1 MGIRKTLRKWIN
13 KPETSQQND
22 CSFAPTAKPAPSF
35 PASIESTPEKL
46 ASASSVD
53 TKPPSSSVSHSDVG
67 STDIPPKDLDLWTL
81 AYEKLEQRDQELMH
95 MYKQC
100 LGLSLQ
106 DTSIADLS
114 SSKSVSLVV
123 DKLLDNRE
131 KKRWHLSVLGK
142 DIEVRKQVEKLQ
154 KFIMWSDPLVK
165 GALSA
170 QPYAALAWIGVSLFV
185 PV

>member
-1 MGIRKTLRKWIN
+1 MGIRNTLRKWIN

-22 CSFAPTAKPAPSF
+22 YSFAPTAKPAPSS

-53 TKPPSSSVSHSDVG
+53 TKPPSSVSHSDVG
-67 STDIPPKDLDLWTL
+67 STDIPPKDLELWTL

>member
-22 CSFAPTAKPAPSF
+22 YSFAPTAKPAQSS

-46 ASASSVD
+46 ATASSVD
-53 TKPPSSSVSHSDVG
+53 IKPPSSSVSHSDVG

-81 AYEKLEQRDQELMH
+81 AYDKLEQRDQELMH

-114 SSKSVSLVV
+114 SSKSVSLSNAADALRAILHQTFMQNRTSNAIKTAVS
-123 DKLLDNRE
+123 DYDDFKDSYLSSFPKL
-131 KKRWHLSVLGK
+131 
-142 DIEVRKQVEKLQ
+142 
-154 KFIMWSDPLVK
+154 
-165 GALSA
+165 
-170 QPYAALAWIGVSLFV
+170 
-185 PV
+185 

>member
-1 MGIRKTLRKWIN
+1 MGVRTKLRKWIN

-22 CSFAPTAKPAPSF
+22 SSFAPTAKPAPSS
-35 PASIESTPEKL
+35 PASIESTPETL
-46 ASASSVD
+46 ASDSSVD
-53 TKPPSSSVSHSDVG
+53 TKPPSLSVSHSDVG
-67 STDIPPKDLDLWTL
+67 ATDIPRKDLDLWTQ
-81 AYEKLEQRDQELMH
+81 AYKKLEQRDQELMH

-142 DIEVRKQVEKLQ
+142 DVEVRKQVEKLQ
-154 KFIMWSDPLVK
+154 KFIMWSDPLIK

-170 QPYAALAWIGVSLFV
+170 QPYAALAWTGVSLFV